1 MNEDILKKYEE
12 YKQAKE
18 SGISNK
24 EKYKL
29 LANFVDTNHPADVN
43 DFLDLIKGKKDLN
56 NERNRFCLFQTQ
68 FLTDLTAE
76 SLSEKIVFV

>member
-24 EKYKL
+24 ERYKL
-29 LANFVDTNHPADVN
+29 LANFVATNPADVN

-56 NERNRFCLFQTQ
+56 NERNRLFISNTI
-68 FLTDLTAE
+68 FNRFNCR
-76 SLSEKIVFV
+76 KPF